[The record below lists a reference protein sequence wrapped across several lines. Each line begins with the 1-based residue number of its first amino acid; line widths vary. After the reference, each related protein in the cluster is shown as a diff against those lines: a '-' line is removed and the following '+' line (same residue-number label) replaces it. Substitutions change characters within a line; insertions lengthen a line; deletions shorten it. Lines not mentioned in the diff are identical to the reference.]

1 MTRITLVAALLTTTA
16 VVTVVTVPFVRSTLL
31 AGAQDAFND
40 KGTQDSHEKPRPTPQ
55 QINPS
60 GDLEDALYEI
70 LKRDREFND
79 PRWTFAIKVRDV
91 QDKTLIDATFRHRT
105 KGKENEYDAIIQAK
119 RVVLRVDMDA
129 KIVRAFL
136 EQFEAQKSV
145 FNQNLILIEN
155 NVVNIPI
162 PLNAEQSLAD
172 MAGPSPAY
180 RMVRPGYRM
189 VRMDSDQALSL
200 VYSSDGKTLAT
211 AGFDGVV
218 HLWDIIKANKI
229 AELKGEKSSIRSVT
243 FAPDGKTVACVN
255 DAGFVRLWDVAT
267 GKLNKTF
274 PGLSEAMRQAAS
286 TLMLDSIAFA
296 PDGHLLAVSGFGPT
310 EANWT
315 DRFYE
320 LSVFDVAGQRIWS
333 HMGRGEQ
340 ACSLAFAPDGATLAR
355 AGWRTVKLWDSKT
368 GEPVRT
374 LTPTKGTIFAIV
386 FTPDGRTLVGG
397 GNIPTKDVNH
407 QAGLVTLWDLTT
419 GQIIHTLKGHTGGV
433 HAVAV
438 APDGKMVASGGDS
451 HGRLSGSGSPSEIRL
466 WDIPTGQLMR
476 TVEGEQGTIRGL
488 AFAPDGKTLVYCD
501 DSAVGVVD
509 VHTGRIER
517 SLTKTNLTPQR

>member
-1 MTRITLVAALLTTTA
+1 MRPLL
-16 VVTVVTVPFVRSTLL
+16 
-31 AGAQDAFND
+31 
-40 KGTQDSHEKPRPTPQ
+40 
-55 QINPS
+55 
-60 GDLEDALYEI
+60 
-70 LKRDREFND
+70 
-79 PRWTFAIKVRDV
+79 
-91 QDKTLIDATFRHRT
+91 HRT
-105 KGKENEYDAIIQAK
+105 EGKDKEYDAVIQAK
-119 RVVLRVDMDA
+119 RGVLRVDRDA

-155 NVVNIPI
+155 NVVEIPI
-162 PLNAEQSLAD
+162 PLNAEQSLAAV
-172 MAGPSPAY
+172 AGLSPAY

-218 HLWDIIKANKI
+218 HLWDMIKANKV
-229 AELKGEKSSIRSVT
+229 ADLKGEKSTIRSVT

-255 DAGFVRLWDVAT
+255 DAGLVRLWDVAT
-267 GKLNKTF
+267 GRLKKTF

-310 EANWT
+310 NADWT

-320 LSVFDVAGQRIWS
+320 LSVFDVAGRRIWCRTWAVAS
-333 HMGRGEQ
+333 RHALWPLLLMR
-340 ACSLAFAPDGATLAR
+340 DIGA

-374 LTPTKGTIFAIV
+374 LTPTNGTIFAIV

-397 GNIPTKDVNH
+397 GDIPTEDVNH
-407 QAGLVTLWDLTT
+407 QAGLVTLWDVMT

-438 APDGKMVASGGDS
+438 GRTARWSPAEETATGGYPAQAA
-451 HGRLSGSGSPSEIRL
+451 RARSGSGTSRPDSSCGPSKVSRVLSGAWPSGMVKHSSTATIEPSESSTSVPARSS
-466 WDIPTGQLMR
+466 
-476 TVEGEQGTIRGL
+476 
-488 AFAPDGKTLVYCD
+488 AP
-501 DSAVGVVD
+501 
-509 VHTGRIER
+509 
-517 SLTKTNLTPQR
+517 